1 MRTLSAG
8 EAVLLL
14 ATDPT
19 VEPDV
24 HAFCGATGHQ
34 LLALEV
40 ADGEYRAHLRKSAG

>member
-8 EAVLLL
+8 DAVVLL

-24 HAFCGATGHQ
+24 HAYCGATGHV
-34 LLALEV
+34 LVSFEA
-40 ADGEYRAHLRKSAG
+40 AGGEYRAHLRKSAG